1 MKKLNELEEKEIIE
15 GLHNSLSNSNIVL
28 KEEPRKLADEKMTK
42 ILEDG
47 LIQELLEKYKKDK
60 TKKKK
65 PIDENKAFE
74 EIEFIILKFYYAI
87 YNNNVELYRKFATD
101 KVSLG
106 ESIENNKLYLLNKE
120 LTDIFKNNKEYYDF
134 IKKYDPAIKRFY
146 VSIGNKDTE
155 LRDKRIKTF
164 TNIIKKDKNYLG
176 RKTKD
181 HPPIYM
187 NLLTERNIRVFGEDF
202 LKNVTYRQKEV
213 INSINYKMADEDLE
227 KVKYL
232 IKKYPNYEIKTKL
245 TAKYLNSFTIDEIA
259 NMSEKHTIMFTKAAE
274 EGIIPQLMEV
284 IKINEKFECPP
295 GMINEPIFTL
305 LDSETISMLSDSA
318 KVQLSKLKKM
328 DTIAKDIRKI
338 VNKDIKKK
346 TTIKKKASKSVKN
359 NKK

>member
-1 MKKLNELEEKEIIE
+1 MKKINELEEKKIIDE
-15 GLHNSLSNSNIVL
+15 LHNTLINSNIVL

-47 LIQELLEKYKKDK
+47 LIQELLEKYKKDQ

-65 PIDENKAFE
+65 TFDENKAFE

-87 YNNNVELYRKFATD
+87 YNNNVDLYGKIAND
-101 KVSLG
+101 KISLG
-106 ESIENNKLYLLNKE
+106 KSMEDNKLYLLNKE
-120 LTDIFKNNKEYYDF
+120 LTSIFKNDKEYYDF

-164 TNIIKKDKNYLG
+164 TNIIKKDNNYLG
-176 RKTKD
+176 RKSKD
-181 HPPIYM
+181 TPPIYM

-202 LKNVTYRQKEV
+202 LKNATYRQKEV
-213 INSINYKMADEDLE
+213 INSINYKMLDEDLE

-245 TAKYLNSFTIDEIA
+245 TDKYLNSFTIDEIA
-259 NMSEKHTIMFTKAAE
+259 TMNGKHTIMFTKAAE

-284 IKINEKFECPP
+284 LKINEKFECPSS
-295 GMINEPIFTL
+295 MINEPVFTL
-305 LDSETISMLSDSA
+305 LDSETISMLSDNA
-318 KVQLSKLKKM
+318 KVQISKLQKM
-328 DTIAKDIRKI
+328 DTIGKDIRKI
-338 VNKDIKKK
+338 VNKDLKKRTTSKKK
-346 TTIKKKASKSVKN
+346 QKV
-359 NKK
+359 